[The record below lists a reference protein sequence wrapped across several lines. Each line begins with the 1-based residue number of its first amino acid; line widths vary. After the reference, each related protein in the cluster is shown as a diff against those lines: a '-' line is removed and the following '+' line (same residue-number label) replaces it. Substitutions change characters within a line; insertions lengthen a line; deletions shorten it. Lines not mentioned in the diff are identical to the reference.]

1 METGNMSVN
10 VGESQGYSLSL
21 HLPCKVTSNFCDC
34 PVE

>member
-21 HLPCKVTSNFCDC
+21 HFSCKMTSNFCDR
-34 PVE
+34 PFD